1 MTSIET
7 GPSWVERL
15 NPRHWTLV
23 WKLVIVGLVPA
34 LLALALGVLRI
45 ADQAGSAADLGRSGR
60 LLEARNEIVAA
71 AGALRL
77 ERDQATLYAASNGNG
92 DRGALDSS
100 RQRSDQALDTM
111 RSGLAASTA
120 DLEPATVAAL
130 QRTEDSLDLV
140 SSLRQT
146 VTGTPSAPYD
156 QVVNRYTNVIGT
168 IDVLDRAILRQQRT
182 QATAGLADASS
193 AVTSASEQL
202 SIQHAILSGAIRAGK
217 PLPGDAA
224 VVNAA
229 TAQLVNNY
237 RDYQAA
243 LTPEQLAK
251 FGNLPDTSATS
262 RMDQLRSAILTA
274 PFQLNP
280 LAKDWD
286 TAYDQARE
294 STDRTAGLI
303 SAELSATAAAA
314 AQRASNLA
322 GINSVI
328 LMLGLLVGI
337 AIAVLV
343 ARSLIRSL
351 RLLRSSALDV
361 AERRLP
367 QAVESMRAGETPDV
381 AVEPVPIGT
390 RDEVGQVARA
400 FDAVHGQAVRLAAE
414 QASLQAN
421 VSAMFINLSR
431 RSQALVERQLQL
443 IEALESNEQDAD
455 QLSNLFQLDHL
466 ATRMR
471 RNSENLLVLAGTDLA
486 KRNMAPVPVV
496 DVLRAAVS
504 EVEQYQRV
512 VVQAPP
518 AASLAGRAGS
528 DVVHLLAELLDNA
541 TAFSPPESQV
551 VMSTTRS
558 PDGAIVIEISDRGV
572 GMADDELADAN
583 TRLIGPS
590 GVDVSASRRMGLF
603 VVGRLAARHGIGVRL
618 SSTAAGPGSGL
629 TASVS
634 VPPSLI
640 PTGVPADAPRPA
652 GVPMPAGV
660 PAQGRPAEARPTWPD
675 ANGARPT
682 PLSALVTGADA
693 PGNAPSAAR
702 EASPTGGQSTL
713 FPGKPPVN
721 GNTTHGLPT
730 RRPGSSLRPDGP
742 PPTEAPPGGFFDDGP
757 SGEGGRG
764 EGGRGERPPGEQARL
779 DQEAAA
785 RRDRMG
791 GGPGLTAV
799 PPLDQPR
806 DDERSV
812 SDDERSGSD
821 EGPADRPRLT
831 KNFTESGERP
841 GPGRSEPSGLGAGRS
856 DADDDTAGPETARFE
871 ALPDTRRPDTGKPR
885 TGWLGAGRTDG
896 DRTDADR
903 PDAERTDAD
912 RADTGRSDFGRTDAD
927 RSDADRTGVSRT
939 DTGESGSGRTD
950 TGRTDAGESDA
961 ARTDAADRPS
971 TEGSRPDGSEP
982 HDRRPAAWRTG
993 PSGPETGSP
1002 RDADTGDDSRP
1013 GERTGLGIAGATGA
1027 AAGAAAAGMAAGHT
1041 AATTGPDAVDRGP
1054 AARPGT
1060 PTPFGS
1066 TPSGETPASATPFGR
1081 YPSGATPSGGFPSST
1096 NPSDAGQTGTGPSG
1110 ASQTDSRQTGGFRPG
1125 TRPSGAGQT
1134 GEFPAGARPSGAGQT
1149 GEFPAGARPDAGQS
1163 GGWPSRASSPGAPG
1177 GGQSGAAQSGAA
1189 AFSGGAPPTG
1199 PTTLPTARPVPLAPQ
1214 GQAAGAVPRA
1224 SAAPAPTSRPPAAK
1238 AAARASRP
1246 PAATRRRGA
1255 PAPSP
1260 PAATRPLGG
1269 GATRRTTGRPGT
1281 RAHARATRAATPPG
1295 PSRMATRSPR
1305 PRAPTRSRAGSPGR
1319 RARVVRVRNR
1329 QARTAP
1335 TSRPRTRSSTDPSAA
1350 PADSRRARSRAA
1362 RRHRR
1367 PAARRT
1373 RRTSCSHPACR
1384 PSTRPGSC
1392 PATTRT
1398 PARSTSARPHR
1409 SSRRSRRPG
1418 SGRTGRSRSPGS
1430 PTPGRSPSCHRPRP
1444 HRPRTTP
1451 TPTASPAPGRP
1462 TAAPTV
1468 GARATGRPSA
1478 RLPTAGRPSAD
1489 PPLATSW
1496 RTRASTPRRRP
1507 GPPPRRR
1514 SRRPACRRRPH
1525 PRPRVRRRRSRPH
1538 RPRPTRPPARRT
1550 ARRTPP
1556 RWLRLPAS
1564 PSPPPRTSPPK
1575 PTRDGS
1581 LRAERSPTALTSSP
1595 QPVCPSAGRAPGSS
1609 PAVPDPLY

>member
-1 MTSIET
+1 MTSIES

-34 LLALALGVLRI
+34 LLALTLGVLRI

-71 AGALRL
+71 SGALRL
-77 ERDQATLYAASNGNG
+77 ERDQATLYAASNGTG
-92 DRGALDSS
+92 DRAAFDTS
-100 RQRSDQALDTM
+100 RQRSDQALNTM
-111 RSGLAASTA
+111 RSGLAASNA
-120 DLEPATVAAL
+120 DLEPATMAAL
-130 QRTEDSLDLV
+130 QRTQDSLGLI
-140 SSLRQT
+140 SSLRQS
-146 VTGTPSAPYD
+146 VTGTPTRPYD
-156 QVVNRYTNVIGT
+156 QIVNRYTNVIGT

-193 AVTSASEQL
+193 AVTSALEQL
-202 SIQHAILSGAIRAGK
+202 SIQHAILAGAIRAGK
-217 PLPGDAA
+217 PLPGDPA

-280 LAKDWD
+280 LARDWD
-286 TAYDQARE
+286 AAYDQARQ

-303 SAELSATAAAA
+303 SIELSAAAAAA

-367 QAVESMRAGETPDV
+367 QAVESMRAGEAPDA

-414 QASLQAN
+414 QAALQAN

-471 RNSENLLVLAGTDLA
+471 RNSENLLVLAGTDFA

-518 AASLAGRAGS
+518 AASIAGRAGS
-528 DVVHLLAELLDNA
+528 DLVHLLAELLDNA

-572 GMADDELADAN
+572 GMADEELADAN
-583 TRLIGPS
+583 MRLVGPS

-640 PTGVPADAPRPA
+640 PTGVPADAPRPV

-660 PAQGRPAEARPTWPD
+660 PAQGRPAEARPSWPD

-693 PGNAPSAAR
+693 PGSAPPAARDTSAA
-702 EASPTGGQSTL
+702 GGQSTL

-721 GNTTHGLPT
+721 GNTAHGLPT
-730 RRPGSSLRPDGP
+730 RRPGSSLRPEGP
-742 PPTEAPPGGFFDDGP
+742 PPTEAPPGGFFDDGDH
-757 SGEGGRG
+757 GEGDRDERG
-764 EGGRGERPPGEQARL
+764 SRPPGEQARL

-785 RRDRMG
+785 RRDRMSG
-791 GGPGLTAV
+791 GQGLTAV
-799 PPLDQPR
+799 PPL

-812 SDDERSGSD
+812 SDDERSKS
-821 EGPADRPRLT
+821 GPADRPRLT
-831 KNFTESGERP
+831 KDLPESGERP
-841 GPGRSEPSGLGAGRS
+841 
-856 DADDDTAGPETARFE
+856 
-871 ALPDTRRPDTGKPR
+871 
-885 TGWLGAGRTDG
+885 
-896 DRTDADR
+896 
-903 PDAERTDAD
+903 
-912 RADTGRSDFGRTDAD
+912 
-927 RSDADRTGVSRT
+927 
-939 DTGESGSGRTD
+939 
-950 TGRTDAGESDA
+950 
-961 ARTDAADRPS
+961 
-971 TEGSRPDGSEP
+971 
-982 HDRRPAAWRTG
+982 
-993 PSGPETGSP
+993 
-1002 RDADTGDDSRP
+1002 
-1013 GERTGLGIAGATGA
+1013 
-1027 AAGAAAAGMAAGHT
+1027 
-1041 AATTGPDAVDRGP
+1041 
-1054 AARPGT
+1054 T
-1060 PTPFGS
+1060 P
-1066 TPSGETPASATPFGR
+1066 
-1081 YPSGATPSGGFPSST
+1081 
-1096 NPSDAGQTGTGPSG
+1096 
-1110 ASQTDSRQTGGFRPG
+1110 
-1125 TRPSGAGQT
+1125 
-1134 GEFPAGARPSGAGQT
+1134 
-1149 GEFPAGARPDAGQS
+1149 
-1163 GGWPSRASSPGAPG
+1163 
-1177 GGQSGAAQSGAA
+1177 
-1189 AFSGGAPPTG
+1189 
-1199 PTTLPTARPVPLAPQ
+1199 
-1214 GQAAGAVPRA
+1214 
-1224 SAAPAPTSRPPAAK
+1224 
-1238 AAARASRP
+1238 
-1246 PAATRRRGA
+1246 
-1255 PAPSP
+1255 
-1260 PAATRPLGG
+1260 
-1269 GATRRTTGRPGT
+1269 
-1281 RAHARATRAATPPG
+1281 
-1295 PSRMATRSPR
+1295 
-1305 PRAPTRSRAGSPGR
+1305 
-1319 RARVVRVRNR
+1319 
-1329 QARTAP
+1329 
-1335 TSRPRTRSSTDPSAA
+1335 
-1350 PADSRRARSRAA
+1350 
-1362 RRHRR
+1362 
-1367 PAARRT
+1367 
-1373 RRTSCSHPACR
+1373 
-1384 PSTRPGSC
+1384 
-1392 PATTRT
+1392 
-1398 PARSTSARPHR
+1398 
-1409 SSRRSRRPG
+1409 
-1418 SGRTGRSRSPGS
+1418 
-1430 PTPGRSPSCHRPRP
+1430 
-1444 HRPRTTP
+1444 
-1451 TPTASPAPGRP
+1451 
-1462 TAAPTV
+1462 
-1468 GARATGRPSA
+1468 
-1478 RLPTAGRPSAD
+1478 
-1489 PPLATSW
+1489 
-1496 RTRASTPRRRP
+1496 
-1507 GPPPRRR
+1507 
-1514 SRRPACRRRPH
+1514 
-1525 PRPRVRRRRSRPH
+1525 
-1538 RPRPTRPPARRT
+1538 
-1550 ARRTPP
+1550 
-1556 RWLRLPAS
+1556 
-1564 PSPPPRTSPPK
+1564 
-1575 PTRDGS
+1575 
-1581 LRAERSPTALTSSP
+1581 
-1595 QPVCPSAGRAPGSS
+1595 
-1609 PAVPDPLY
+1609 